1 MKKLHEF
8 KISIETEVEKTEVKN
23 ENEQEITV
31 KTKVK
36 EPVFYNI
43 FLKQPARGENDKFR
57 LFYGSQIKRA
67 IDAGLISKSVLVN
80 KHIDGAGAL
89 LSQETAKRIASLTI
103 EAEKI
108 RNELIELGSVE
119 NESDEKK
126 KKQSDSLS
134 ILVDI
139 QRELQAIET
148 SNQAIFQNTAESYAQ
163 ERGNLWLIFYQTY
176 IEKDGKY
183 EQFFKGNSFE
193 EKENYYFDLEEKSDP
208 VYIAAK
214 SKLALFWGL
223 YSAGRI
229 STPEEFEQV
238 EKEFLSE

>member
-8 KISIETEVEKTEVKN
+8 KISVETEVEKTEVKN
-23 ENEQEITV
+23 ENGQEITV

-36 EPVFYNI
+36 EPVSYSI
-43 FLKQPARGENDKFR
+43 SLKQPARGENDKFR

-89 LSQETAKRIASLTI
+89 LSQETAKRIAHLTI
-103 EAEKI
+103 EGEKI
-108 RNELIELGSVE
+108 RNDLISIGSVE
-119 NESDEKK
+119 DQNVEKQT
-126 KKQSDSLS
+126 KQSDLLS
-134 ILVDI
+134 ELVDI

-176 IEKDGKY
+176 IEKDGKS
-183 EQFFKGNSFE
+183 EQVFKGNTFE
-193 EKENYYFDLEEKSDP
+193 EKENYYFDLEENLDP
-208 VYIAAK
+208 IYIAAK
-214 SKLALFWGL
+214 NKLALFWGL

-229 STPEEFEQV
+229 STPEDFEKV
-238 EKEFLSE
+238 EKEYLSE